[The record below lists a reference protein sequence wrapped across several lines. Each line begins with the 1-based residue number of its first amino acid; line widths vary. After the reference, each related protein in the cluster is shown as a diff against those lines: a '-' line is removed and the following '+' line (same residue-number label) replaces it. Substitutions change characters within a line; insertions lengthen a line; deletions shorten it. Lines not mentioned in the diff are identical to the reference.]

1 MEEKALIAVE
11 KLDVAVVFS
20 ESGMIKL
27 LEEIETK
34 AISHVPDI
42 TSEQG
47 RKDIASLAYKVTR
60 SKTLID
66 DLGKEVVSDWKKKAK
81 TIDGHRKIARDFLD
95 NLKDKVRQPLTE
107 WEAAEAIIKKEE
119 DAIEKEKINK
129 KITALFSV
137 GVNLPFF
144 DVAMLSDAEY
154 FTMFATAKAKH
165 DAEQLRIAKEES
177 ARKVEAKRLEKI
189 AEEQKAEAERLKKV
203 QEAQEAETR
212 KKLATQEAKLEGI
225 RIEQEKAAKVIAD
238 REKALKA
245 KEQAIEDAKRK
256 EQDRL
261 DKIVLEEQ
269 AKIQAT
275 KDVEAKIERE
285 KKEEAERLVAKEI
298 EKKRQAEIAPDQEKL
313 IDLAMTIRQ
322 IISPPAIKNETAKEI
337 VETILVALSVIADN
351 LEEQSEEL

>member
-1 MEEKALIAVE
+1 MANNSLIAVE

-119 DAIEKEKINK
+119 AALEKEKINK
-129 KITALFSV
+129 RVLALFAV
-137 GVNLPFF
+137 DVNIPYFDAAMLN
-144 DVAMLSDAEY
+144 DVAYQAMLDAGTGMYQEKR
-154 FTMFATAKAKH
+154 MEIEKKKA
-165 DAEQLRIAKEES
+165 A
-177 ARKVEAKRLEKI
+177 
-189 AEEQKAEAERLKKV
+189 QKAEDERLKVEAERLKKI
-203 QEAQEAETR
+203 QEAQEAEM
-212 KKLATQEAKLEGI
+212 KKELAVQEAKLEEI
-225 RIEQEKAAKVIAD
+225 RVAQEKATKALQKKED
-238 REKALKA
+238 ALKA

-298 EKKRQAEIAPDQEKL
+298 EKKRQAEIAPDRGKL

-322 IISPPAIKNETAKEI
+322 IISPPAIKDEIAKEI
-337 VETILVALSVIADN
+337 VETILVALSIIADN
-351 LEEQSEEL
+351 LVIQAEDL